1 MTINI
6 ISNILLL
13 LSLGLEF
20 YCILTFI
27 FIEMLNIMCVACL
40 EIERILYANKEREY
54 ENELPNILMNFL
66 RNGEKSEME
75 ERVKNENFIFIF
87 FLRSNSFSFI
97 LCAIVR
103 TFMHIAIKYTQSSM
117 KVNRISI

>member
-75 ERVKNENFIFIF
+75 ERVKNENSHFHIFSSFKFIFIH
-87 FLRSNSFSFI
+87 
-97 LCAIVR
+97 
-103 TFMHIAIKYTQSSM
+103 FMCYRQNIYAYGNQIYT
-117 KVNRISI
+117 K